1 MDIAEHLTASMF
13 FDIISGKETLEISST
28 TRDNINNKRQRLL
41 DLVGEG
47 RVIYGVNTGVG
58 SLKDVPL
65 ERDILKQFQTNLI
78 RSHAESVGPTVNRN
92 VVKGAMVLLA
102 HSLGQGLSGVSLE
115 LLERLVYIINNDY
128 VPEVGYYGSVGAS
141 GDLSFL
147 ASMMLAVMGER
158 PLFDGEGK
166 RITLETFSLT
176 EKEGLAVIN
185 GTHFSL
191 SHFLHLFYE
200 LKHLEEM
207 TRWVYALHLE
217 SRKAIVSFL
226 DPLLDTAKPDPFVG
240 EINKWLRSV
249 LSDSRNVRR
258 TGEEVQEPYVI
269 RCFPQI
275 YASVLRTIGNIDVWL
290 DVEMNT
296 VSDNPLFKDDEPIF
310 QGNFHAESIAM
321 MANQVRALLP
331 LMANVLYQLQEKL
344 LNPEFNRG
352 LPPFLAESPGLD
364 SGLMIVQYL
373 SADLSAEISLLSSPV
388 SMVNQTM
395 STGQEDI
402 VSFAPASNRLLQRQL
417 ELYRYLLAA
426 TVLTTGRAVKLGSI
440 KPSLAVGSALSAFLD
455 CDLGGERS
463 FSDVIERFAQLI

>member
-1 MDIAEHLTASMF
+1 MTLT
-13 FDIISGKETLEISST
+13 
-28 TRDNINNKRQRLL
+28 
-41 DLVGEG
+41 
-47 RVIYGVNTGVG
+47 
-58 SLKDVPL
+58 
-65 ERDILKQFQTNLI
+65 
-78 RSHAESVGPTVNRN
+78 
-92 VVKGAMVLLA
+92 
-102 HSLGQGLSGVSLE
+102 
-115 LLERLVYIINNDY
+115 
-128 VPEVGYYGSVGAS
+128 
-141 GDLSFL
+141 
-147 ASMMLAVMGER
+147 
-158 PLFDGEGK
+158 
-166 RITLETFSLT
+166 
-176 EKEGLAVIN
+176 
-185 GTHFSL
+185 
-191 SHFLHLFYE
+191 
-200 LKHLEEM
+200 
-207 TRWVYALHLE
+207 
-217 SRKAIVSFL
+217 
-226 DPLLDTAKPDPFVG
+226 
-240 EINKWLRSV
+240 
-249 LSDSRNVRR
+249 
-258 TGEEVQEPYVI
+258 
-269 RCFPQI
+269 
-275 YASVLRTIGNIDVWL
+275 
-290 DVEMNT
+290 
-296 VSDNPLFKDDEPIF
+296 
-310 QGNFHAESIAM
+310 M